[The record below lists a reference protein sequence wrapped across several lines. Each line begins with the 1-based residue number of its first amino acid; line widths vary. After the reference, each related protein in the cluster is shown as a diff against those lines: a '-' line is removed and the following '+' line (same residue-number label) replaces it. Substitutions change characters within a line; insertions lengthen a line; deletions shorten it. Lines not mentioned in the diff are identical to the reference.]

1 MQENCRER
9 SGKIATGALIAI
21 EAPIEGVAMPEWS
34 PATTGEETPPPAASS
49 PLVQAAERLAGRIG
63 ALVNEVAAL
72 RAENTALR
80 REVREAVAL
89 LDRVGTASAGD
100 GLRRGGRLRQSITKP
115 QRRRRRAKAAKGRA
129 TPPSVTGEVVR
140 AVLAKLGS
148 ATASEIAKEITSA
161 GAPVSGRAVRFLA
174 ERAGAQTFVGE
185 DGQRRYRL

>member
-1 MQENCRER
+1 MPENCRER
-9 SGKIATGALIAI
+9 SGKIAIGALIAI

-34 PATTGEETPPPAASS
+34 PATTGEETPPRGASL

-115 QRRRRRAKAAKGRA
+115 QRRRRRAKAAQGGARA
-129 TPPSVTGEVVR
+129 SSVTGAGVGGG
-140 AVLAKLGS
+140 LG
-148 ATASEIAKEITSA
+148 K
-161 GAPVSGRAVRFLA
+161 
-174 ERAGAQTFVGE
+174 
-185 DGQRRYRL
+185 